1 MSNGSWGIVIF
12 NLCKMSSFNIK
23 SCFNDY
29 VFPKEWQ
36 HLNGPLFI
44 SCKSMELYSYFGM
57 FTPFYFYWVLI
68 SILIY
73 FLSIIFYCEM
83 TEFSKKYDPRMPT
96 FPALQKY
103 LLLDFYYLH
112 LARIIRYFSP
122 PEDSFVL

>member
-1 MSNGSWGIVIF
+1 MHMCLMAVEGLWFLTYARCLPSIINHVLMITCFLKSD
-12 NLCKMSSFNIK
+12 NIWM
-23 SCFNDY
+23 F
-29 VFPKEWQ
+29 
-36 HLNGPLFI
+36 LLG
-44 SCKSMELYSYFGM
+44 KSMELYSSFWM

-83 TEFSKKYDPRMPT
+83 TEFSKKYDPRMPI
-96 FPALQKY
+96 FAALQKY